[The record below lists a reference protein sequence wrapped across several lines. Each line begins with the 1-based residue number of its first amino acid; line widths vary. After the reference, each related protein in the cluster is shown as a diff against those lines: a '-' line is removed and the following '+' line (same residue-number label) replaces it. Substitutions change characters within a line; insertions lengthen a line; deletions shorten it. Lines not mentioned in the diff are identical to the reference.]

1 MNEKHILIAE
11 DEHHLRLVMCLL
23 LRQAGYQVTIA
34 EDGVEAFCKIVE
46 CSESNNPVHLVI
58 TDIIMPKIDGLEL
71 IDWLHAEKFDIPVI
85 AISGY
90 GNNRLLAD
98 LRCRGCIE
106 YLDKPFI
113 LEEMLDRID
122 KVLEVH

>member
-1 MNEKHILIAE
+1 MDGKHILIAE

-23 LRQAGYQVTIA
+23 LRRAGYQVSIA
-34 EDGVEAFCKIVE
+34 EDGVEAFCKILE
-46 CSESNNPVHLVI
+46 YSESNNPVHLVI
-58 TDIIMPKIDGLEL
+58 TDIFMPKIDGLEL
-71 IDWLHAEKFDIPVI
+71 IDWLQAEQLDIPVI

-98 LRCRGCIE
+98 LRCRGCTE

-113 LEEMLDRID
+113 PEEMLDTID
-122 KVLEVH
+122 KVLEA